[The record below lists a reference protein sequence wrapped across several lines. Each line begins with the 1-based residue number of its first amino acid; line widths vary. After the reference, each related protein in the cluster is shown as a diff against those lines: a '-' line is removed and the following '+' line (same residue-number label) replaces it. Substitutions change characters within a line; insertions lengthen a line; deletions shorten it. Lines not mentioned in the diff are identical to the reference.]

1 MKNEKDQMK
10 VLAETQY
17 YKDQR
22 VISELREREL
32 SGNAGTNAE
41 AVTASP
47 ATDEEVNSLIAQI
60 DEKWLAI
67 VVE

>member
-1 MKNEKDQMK
+1 LKNEKDQLK

-47 ATDEEVNSLIAQI
+47 ATEEEVNSLIA
-60 DEKWLAI
+60 
-67 VVE
+67 